1 MLIAIGIGIGIALD
15 GLVFNNFGIGV
26 FIGVLL
32 GLCMYSIGMRMR
44 QGR

>member
-15 GLVFNNFGIGV
+15 GLWFDNFGIGV
-26 FIGVLL
+26 LIGVVL
-32 GLCMYSIGMRMR
+32 GLCMYAVGMRMR